1 MMRALLTLVRH
12 DLVQH
17 LRDRSML
24 LFAVLIPLALALVFG
39 LVLSGVDDV
48 ELDPVT
54 VAISAPEDDPAA
66 QAVVQVLEGV
76 SGQGLDVS
84 VQRVGAQEVEG
95 LVDSGE
101 AGVGVVV
108 PAGLWEG
115 MPSADPSSPPADD
128 PSSLPEPGA
137 EADRSPGEGV
147 VIHQGPDAGLSG
159 EVVSGIVSSTVQR
172 MDADAAALS
181 ALAQEAQEG
190 AVDLSGEQLGAVA
203 EQLGQARPEVAW
215 TSSGT
220 GGERLGVT
228 SGIVAGQAGMFL
240 FFTVGFAVLTLITER
255 EWGTL
260 DRLRTMPIPR
270 WLVPL
275 AKAVVAVLIG
285 IVSTSVILLA
295 GGLLLDGVDFGPWL
309 VVLPLVAATVVAAT
323 SVMFIILK
331 VARTSEQA
339 SLAMSVVAITLG
351 VGGGTFFQIPTD
363 GWLGQLLQVNPVA
376 ALGRGLGITAGG
388 GGLGDLVPVLLTL
401 LSFTVVVL
409 LIARVVPGR
418 KDAL

>member
-1 MMRALLTLVRH
+1 MMRALITLVRH
-12 DLVQH
+12 DLAQH

-24 LFAVLIPLALALVFG
+24 LFAIVIPLALALVFG

-54 VAISAPEDDPAA
+54 VAVSTAPDDQAGA
-66 QAVVQVLEGV
+66 AVVQVLQGI
-76 SGQGLDVS
+76 SGDTLQVTVVEADADEVQGL
-84 VQRVGAQEVEG
+84 VET
-95 LVDSGE
+95 DE

-115 MPSADPSSPPADD
+115 MPSASGGAAAPGPATDGATAA
-128 PSSLPEPGA
+128 PGG
-137 EADRSPGEGV
+137 DGV
-147 VIHQGPDAGLSG
+147 VIHQGSDAGLSG
-159 EVVSGIVSSTVQR
+159 EVVTGIVRSTVQR

-181 ALAQEAQEG
+181 ALAQEAQDG
-190 AVDLSGEQLGAVA
+190 TVDLTGEQFGAVA
-203 EQLGQARPEVAW
+203 EQLGQARPEIAW
-215 TSSGT
+215 VTSEV

-228 SGIVAGQAGMFL
+228 SGLVAGQAGMFL

-260 DRLRTMPIPR
+260 DRLRTMPLPR

-295 GGLLLDGVDFGPWL
+295 GSLLMDDVHFGPWAM
-309 VVLPLVAATVVAAT
+309 VLPIVVAVVVAAT

-351 VGGGTFFQIPTD
+351 VGGGTFFQIPTE

-376 ALGRGLGITAGG
+376 ALGRGLGISAGG
-388 GGLGDLVPVLLTL
+388 GTLADLGPVLLTL
-401 LSFTVVVL
+401 LGFTAVVL
-409 LIARVVPGR
+409 LIARVLPGR